1 MLTQYDADVVNTYR
15 YLRLAT
21 IPLLLM
27 LLVSV
32 AVEALGNDPVCLLGS
47 ISAYYYTPARGIF
60 IGALCAVGVCLIV
73 YKGNDPLEDVL
84 LNFSG
89 FMAFVVA
96 LVPPVPDGLCG
107 SPQPQQ
113 VDSFVADAVRNN
125 GWTLLVAA
133 VLGLVM
139 RWVLVRRDRTNSQG
153 PPFELLPSDSRL
165 RRWTLVATWSCWAVL
180 VVELV
185 LFLALPDVFQGISH
199 GVAAV
204 TMVLGVIGVMVA
216 NARGLA
222 IAVKGPPTPG
232 APDPRRWANRYG
244 IVALV
249 LGGLLMLTVAAHLFV
264 HDNKRVVLVLEVI
277 VILTFLVFWG
287 MQTAE
292 LWNRPSRDDAPGG
305 AGDPSSAAGRQRP
318 RAGRHTKAAR

>member
-1 MLTQYDADVVNTYR
+1 MPTPHDADVVNTYR

-32 AVEALGNDPVCLLGS
+32 AIEALRLDPDCLLGS

-60 IGALCAVGVCLIV
+60 VGALCAVGVCLIV

-89 FMAFVVA
+89 FMAFVVG

-107 SPQPQQ
+107 SPLPQQ
-113 VDSFVADAVRNN
+113 VDTFVADAVRNN

-139 RWVLVRRDRTNSQG
+139 RWVLVRLDRTNTEG
-153 PPFELLPSDSRL
+153 PPFEVLPADTGL
-165 RRWTLVATWSCWAVL
+165 RRWTRIATWLCWAVL
-180 VVELV
+180 VAELV
-185 LFLALPDVFQGISH
+185 LFLALPEVFLGISH

-232 APDPRRWANRYG
+232 ARDPRRWANRYG
-244 IVALV
+244 IVAVV
-249 LGGLLMLTVAAHLFV
+249 LAVLLLATVAAHLLV
-264 HDNKRVVLVLEVI
+264 HDNKRIVLVLEVI

-292 LWNRPSRDDAPGG
+292 LWNRPSREDRPGHTSGAARDDE
-305 AGDPSSAAGRQRP
+305 SAAPFRQR
-318 RAGRHTKAAR
+318 